1 MELCCAGLS
10 HRTAPLQ
17 VRERL
22 ALSEPDQERLLRRLR
37 ERGLEALVLCT
48 CNRAELYV
56 AGPSAEEAF
65 QAARTALCDIGGVE
79 AGAHLYDHRGEAA
92 VAHLFRVCCSLDSM
106 VLGEAQI
113 FGQVKDAY
121 ERAQAAG
128 AMGGELSRA
137 CQAAFA
143 CAKRARTE
151 TGIGRAAISMASAA
165 VDLSRRIFGDLQG
178 RPALVVGAGEIGE
191 LAARHLS
198 QARCKL
204 LIANRTP
211 ERAQALAAQVGA
223 TARPFEELHAL
234 LVSVDLVVSSTA
246 SPTPLFTP
254 ESVAPAM
261 KARKHRPL
269 LLVDLAVPRDVA
281 PGVHGSA
288 EGVYAYDVDD
298 IQKVI
303 EENVAARASEA
314 AKAEQLVAEELS
326 RYNQARAIRDGVPVL
341 AQLRQ
346 RAEQIARGE
355 AERTLQHL
363 PELSEKQRK
372 SVEAMAMAI
381 VNKLLHQPTAKL
393 RALGP
398 SGAPSPLAGAAAE
411 LFGLE
416 SDELPPKAAGGKS

>member
-10 HRTAPLQ
+10 YRTAPLA

-22 ALSEPDQERLLRRLR
+22 ALSADGQARLLARLG

-48 CNRAELYV
+48 CNRAEVYA
-56 AGPSAEEAF
+56 AGPTAEEAL
-65 QAARTALCDIGGVE
+65 QAAQEALCE
-79 AGAHLYDHRGEAA
+79 AGGAEASAHLYGHKGEEAA
-92 VAHLFRVCCSLDSM
+92 LHLFRVCCSLDSM

-121 ERAQAAG
+121 ERALGAG
-128 AMGGELSRA
+128 SAGGELSRA
-137 CQAAFA
+137 CQAAFS

-151 TGIGRAAISMASAA
+151 TGIGRAATSMASAA
-165 VDLSRRIFGDLQG
+165 VDLSRRIFGDLAG

-191 LAARHLS
+191 LAARHLA

-204 LIANRTP
+204 LIANRTLD
-211 ERAQALAAQVGA
+211 RAQALASAVGA
-223 TARPFEELHAL
+223 AARPFEELHAL
-234 LVSVDLVVSSTA
+234 LHSVDLVVCSTA
-246 SPTPLFTP
+246 SPVPLFTRDN
-254 ESVAPAM
+254 VVPAM
-261 KARKHRPL
+261 KARRHRPL

-298 IQKVI
+298 IQQVI
-303 EENVAARASEA
+303 DENVAARASEA
-314 AKAEQLVAEELS
+314 ARAEQIVAEEVA
-326 RYNQARAIRDGVPVL
+326 RYVRARAVRDGVPVL

-346 RAEQIARGE
+346 RAEQIARAE

-372 SVEAMAMAI
+372 SVEAMGMAI

-393 RALGP
+393 RALDP
-398 SGAPSPLAGAAAE
+398 SGQPSPLADAAAE

-416 SDELPPKAAGGKS
+416 EAPPKAAGGKS

>member
-1 MELCCAGLS
+1 VELCCAGLS
-10 HRTAPLQ
+10 YRTAPLT

-22 ALSEPDQERLLRRLR
+22 ALSEADQGLMLQRLH
-37 ERGLEALVLCT
+37 ERGLEAFLLCT

-56 AGPSAEEAF
+56 AAPSVEGASL
-65 QAARTALCDIGGVE
+65 AARGALCE
-79 AGAHLYDHRGEAA
+79 AGGSQAGDHLYEHRGEAA
-92 VAHLFRVCCSLDSM
+92 LLHLFRVCCSLDSM

-121 ERAQAAG
+121 ERSLSAG
-128 AMGGELSRA
+128 SVGGELSRA

-165 VDLSRRIFGDLQG
+165 VDLSRRIFGELAG

-191 LAARHLS
+191 LAARHLI

-204 LIANRTP
+204 LITNRTL
-211 ERAQALAAQVGA
+211 ERAQALAAEVGA

-234 LVSVDLVVSSTA
+234 LLAVDLVVCSTA
-246 SPTPLFTP
+246 SPVPLFTP
-254 ESVAPAM
+254 ETVVPAM
-261 KARKHRPL
+261 RARKHRPL

-298 IQKVI
+298 IQQVI
-303 EENVAARASEA
+303 EENSAARAAEA
-314 AKAEQLVAEELS
+314 AQAEQIVAGEVA
-326 RYNQARAIRDGVPVL
+326 RFVRARAVRDGVPVL

-346 RAEQIARGE
+346 RAEQIARAE
-355 AERTLQHL
+355 AERTLSHL

-372 SVEAMAMAI
+372 SVEAMALAI
-381 VNKLLHQPTAKL
+381 VNKLLHGPTAKL
-393 RALGP
+393 RVLDP

-411 LFGLE
+411 LFGLGERPPSE
-416 SDELPPKAAGGKS
+416 SAGGER